1 MELTGKVGVVTGG
14 ASGIG
19 RALARRF
26 AREGAKGLAVADIDA
41 DGARAVADQIT
52 ADGGEGIAVGC
63 DVSDPRQVEDLIAE
77 AERVFGPVDLFCAN
91 AGVGQG
97 TGLDTPDEVW
107 EQAFDVNVR
116 AHVFAARRLVP
127 GWLE

>member
-1 MELTGKVGVVTGG
+1 MELSDKVVVVTGG

-26 AREGAKGLAVADIDA
+26 AAE
-41 DGARAVADQIT
+41 GARAVAVADIAADGVALVAEQIK
-52 ADGGEGIAVGC
+52 ADGGEAIGVAC
-63 DVSDPRQVEDLIAE
+63 DVAEARQVEDLIAG
-77 AERVFGPVDLFCAN
+77 AERAFGPVDVFCAN

-97 TGLDTPDEVW
+97 TGLDTPDDVW

-116 AHVFAARRLVP
+116 AHVFAAR
-127 GWLE
+127 